1 MDINTLE
8 DNKMKTNKL
17 KHKHQSGFTLI
28 EIMIVVAIIAGLVA
42 MVAPNIL
49 GEAGAARVKTAKA
62 EMSNIS
68 SALSMYKLN
77 NFTYPSTSQGL
88 EALVSKPSGS
98 PEPKNYKDGG
108 YIPRLPTDPWGN
120 HYLYLSQQGKFEL
133 ISYGADGEEGG
144 EGDAVDISSL
154 D

>member
-1 MDINTLE
+1 MK
-8 DNKMKTNKL
+8 NKKTNA
-17 KHKHQSGFTLI
+17 QSGFTLI
-28 EIMIVVAIIAGLVA
+28 EIMVVLAILAGLVA
-42 MVAPNIL
+42 MVAPNII

-77 NFTYPSTSQGL
+77 NFTYPSTSQGI

-108 YIPRLPTDPWGN
+108 YMPKLPTDPWGN
-120 HYLYLSQQGKFEL
+120 AYLYISQQGKFEI
-133 ISYGADGEEGG
+133 ISFGADGEEGG
-144 EGDAVDISSL
+144 EGDAKDISSN

>member
-1 MDINTLE
+1 
-8 DNKMKTNKL
+8 MKR
-17 KHKHQSGFTLI
+17 QSGFTLI
-28 EIMIVVAIIAGLVA
+28 EIMVVLAILAGLVA
-42 MVAPNIL
+42 MVAPNII

-68 SALSMYKLN
+68 QALDMYKLD

-98 PEPKNYKDGG
+98 PEPKNYKANG
-108 YIPRLPTDPWGN
+108 YMKKLPIDPWGN
-120 HYLYLSQQGKFEL
+120 PYLYFSKSGKFEI
-133 ISYGADGEEGG
+133 ISFGADGEEGG
-144 EGDAVDISSL
+144 EDDAADISSN

>member
-1 MDINTLE
+1 
-8 DNKMKTNKL
+8 MKNST
-17 KHKHQSGFTLI
+17 HKQNGFTLI
-28 EIMIVVAIIAGLVA
+28 EIMVVLAILAGLVA
-42 MVAPNIL
+42 MVAPNII

-62 EMSNIS
+62 EMANIS
-68 SALSMYKLN
+68 SALSIYKLN

-108 YIPRLPTDPWGN
+108 YMPKLPMDPWGN
-120 HYLYLSQQGKFEL
+120 PYLYISKQGKFEI
-133 ISYGADGEEGG
+133 ISFGADGEEGG
-144 EGDAVDISSL
+144 EGDAADISNL

>member
-1 MDINTLE
+1 MN
-8 DNKMKTNKL
+8 MKNSAQKQ
-17 KHKHQSGFTLI
+17 KGFTLI
-28 EIMIVVAIIAGLVA
+28 EIMVVLAILAGLVA
-42 MVAPNIL
+42 MVAPNII

-62 EMSNIS
+62 EMANIS
-68 SALSMYKLN
+68 SALSIYKLN

-108 YIPRLPTDPWGN
+108 YMPKLPMDPWGN
-120 HYLYLSQQGKFEL
+120 PYLYISKQGKFEI
-133 ISYGADGEEGG
+133 ISFGADGEEGG
-144 EGDAVDISSL
+144 EGDAADISNL

>member
-1 MDINTLE
+1 MK
-8 DNKMKTNKL
+8 NKKTNT
-17 KHKHQSGFTLI
+17 QSGFTLI
-28 EIMIVVAIIAGLVA
+28 EIMVVLAILAGLVA
-42 MVAPNIL
+42 MVAPNII

-77 NFTYPSTSQGL
+77 NFTYPSTSQGI

-108 YIPRLPTDPWGN
+108 YMPKLPTDPWGN
-120 HYLYLSQQGKFEL
+120 PYLDISQQGKFEI
-133 ISYGADGEEGG
+133 ISFGADGEEGG
-144 EGDAVDISSL
+144 EGDAKDISSN